1 MAPLYQQ
8 LITDS
13 RFHQLLM
20 AFDRDIAAS
29 CRATGCLVCGGA
41 LHSAQFPRKP
51 RGLPAG
57 LGDDFNFRF
66 SFCCSLEEC
75 RKRATPSSM
84 RFLGRKVYIAA
95 VLTLISAM
103 VNGATA
109 ARRQLSDLLG
119 VSRRTV
125 QRWQGWWLSTFTAG
139 SFWKL
144 ASAAFTPPVDA
155 ARIPASLLDR
165 FVGAAEERLL
175 ALLRF
180 LAPITGGASSMR
192 AF

>member
-1 MAPLYQQ
+1 M
-8 LITDS
+8 
-13 RFHQLLM
+13 
-20 AFDRDIAAS
+20 
-29 CRATGCLVCGGA
+29 
-41 LHSAQFPRKP
+41 
-51 RGLPAG
+51 
-57 LGDDFNFRF
+57 
-66 SFCCSLEEC
+66 
-75 RKRATPSSM
+75 
-84 RFLGRKVYIAA
+84 
-95 VLTLISAM
+95 
-103 VNGATA
+103 
-109 ARRQLSDLLG
+109 LG

-125 QRWQGWWLSTFTAG
+125 QRWQGWWLSTFTTG